1 MNYRIVIIF
10 LLFQLNSPAFG
21 EGIIDQIKD
30 VILTSEQ
37 ILSDT
42 FSKLLTQAQSMEN
55 IKDIVNAAIE
65 ENCTF
70 KCSNGQ
76 FLKIIHLYINLLNNP
91 YFRQ

>member
-1 MNYRIVIIF
+1 MYYPILIIF
-10 LLFQLNSPAFG
+10 VLFQLNSPAFG
-21 EGIIDQIKD
+21 EGIIDQIRD

-42 FSKLLTQAQSMEN
+42 FSKLLTQAQNMEN
-55 IKDIVNAAIE
+55 IKDIVTAAIE

-76 FLKIIHLYINLLNNP
+76 FFKLIDL
-91 YFRQ
+91 